1 MSDQP
6 QDKDP
11 VVHSSLSTQLFIW
24 SAVLVLSMAWGLWD
38 EMYGIRPWKGYQARF
53 EKAYAKYLEQARTPE
68 AQLERQIKSSPEYRK
83 LDADMQAAEK
93 AAMPGASEID
103 RKVNQELVPKIL
115 ALNDPF
121 QEVRSH
127 IGALTYQIEVTG
139 SDSTKDS
146 LRKQI
151 AELKAEDHKISLPG
165 ESEKRTMK
173 FADMDKQLLDWK
185 AEKAKLLQQRVDLM
199 QKATD
204 LRAARDKFLSDRI
217 PGASTDTINSV
228 QNSLDKFDIKI
239 RQIHIKDVDL
249 VDRCESCHLGT
260 REPVVLTAAEMGGE
274 AVFASHPS
282 KELLK
287 IHDPDK
293 FGCTPCHG
301 GNGVAI
307 SSITKAHGY
316 NKYWLWP
323 LHHKENIDAGCQQCH
338 SKEIVTE
345 MADTLNSGRE
355 IFRLRGC
362 MGCHRYEGFDREA
375 DEITSVNQNIR
386 QLEQQKAEW
395 HRQIGFDELKANNP
409 RTSDTEAK
417 KLFQESNDLKVRS
430 SGLDAKIEQLD
441 MRASSLVREVKKVGP
456 SLKEVRMKLNKAW
469 IPVWLK
475 DPHQW
480 REGTKMPTFRLDD
493 DEIKAISAFIW
504 QSGVTGQLASQKP
517 GDPAKGQEAFETR
530 GCMACH
536 SMGEGGQ
543 KQGGTFAANLS
554 REGEKANYDYIV
566 RWVHNPRQ
574 RTLPYCSF
582 EKKDITEADY
592 QRAGKPFVVD
602 LEHDKCPNDGHQL
615 QVQQMTP
622 MPSLRLTEDEAR
634 DIASYLMT
642 RKRNNATY
650 ADASF
655 MDDPNLKNKGLALV
669 RNYGCAGC
677 HEISGLE
684 EEQRIGTELTKE
696 GSKPI
701 ERLDFALL
709 GHKAEEDGWYTHKGF
724 FEHKLENPAVYDT
737 GKEKAKQD
745 RLKMPNFN
753 LSKAEIDQ
761 VTTLLEGSVDASI
774 PPRYFYAPADQRQD
788 IVDGWWVVR
797 KYNCMGCH
805 KVHVGQTSTFDTMA
819 KYQDPDWKDQKPPT
833 LIGEGARVNPDWLMR
848 FLNNPALSENDTNR
862 DGVRQYL
869 KVRMPTFSFSDGEIR
884 KLVRFFEALSSQ
896 AEPYIAQQLEPLTD
910 SERTMARNLFTSE
923 GAPCL
928 KCHMDGDAKHDAHAT
943 APNFTVAKERL
954 KPGWTKRWMLDP
966 SLMSPGTAMP
976 SGLFMKDHDRW
987 VFAGPTPASFNG
999 YPKDHADLLVR
1010 YMFQFTPEELGRL
1023 RSSVGN
1029 TGN

>member
-1 MSDQP
+1 MSD

-11 VVHSSLSTQLFIW
+11 VVHSSLSKQLFIW
-24 SAVLVLSMAWGLWD
+24 SALLVLSMAWGLYD
-38 EMYGIRPWKGYQARF
+38 EMYGIRPWKGYEGRF
-53 EKAYAKYLEQARTPE
+53 EKLYSKYLATAKTGE
-68 AQLERQIKSSPEYRK
+68 AATERQIKSSPEYQR
-83 LDADMQAAEK
+83 LDREMQAAEK
-93 AAMPGASEID
+93 SALPEASSID
-103 RKVNQELVPKIL
+103 KEVNESLVPKIL

-121 QEVRSH
+121 QVTRAH
-127 IGALTYQIEVTG
+127 IGSLTYEIEVSNG
-139 SDSTKDS
+139 ESHRDS
-146 LRKQI
+146 LRQEIQK
-151 AELKAEDHKISLPG
+151 LKDEVQKIELPG
-165 ESEKRTMK
+165 DPPRSMK
-173 FADMDKQLLDWK
+173 FDDM
-185 AEKAKLLQQRVDLM
+185 ATLLQQMKDKKAAMLQRRVEVM
-199 QKATD
+199 KQATE
-204 LRAARDKFLSDRI
+204 LRAQRDQYLSDRLAN
-217 PGASTDTINSV
+217 ASTETISAV
-228 QNSLDKFDIKI
+228 QNSLASFDIRI
-239 RQIHIKDVDL
+239 RQIHVKDVDL

-260 REPVVLTAAEMGGE
+260 REPVVLTKAAMGGE
-274 AVFASHPS
+274 EVFTSHPN

-301 GNGVAI
+301 GNGVAL
-307 SSITKAHGY
+307 SSVEKAHGY

-338 SKEIVTE
+338 VKEIVTE
-345 MADTLNSGRE
+345 MAGNLNDGRE

-375 DEITSVNQNIR
+375 DEIASVNQQVR

-395 HRQIGFDELKANNP
+395 LRDVGFKEQKANNP
-409 RTSDTEAK
+409 RTSDADAK
-417 KLFQESNDLKVRS
+417 KLNAEANDLKVRS
-430 SGLDAKIEQLD
+430 TGLDAKMEQLD
-441 MRASSLVREVKKVGP
+441 MRSHELVREVKKVGP
-456 SLKEVRMKLNKAW
+456 SLKEVRMKLHKEW

-475 DPHQW
+475 DPHAW

-493 DEIKAISAFIW
+493 DEIRAIGAFIW
-504 QSGVTGQLASQKP
+504 QSGVQGDLPQQKP
-517 GDPAKGQEAFETR
+517 GDPEKGKEAFETR

-554 REGEKANYDYIV
+554 REGEKANYDYLV

-574 RTLPYCSF
+574 RTAPYCTF
-582 EKKDITEADY
+582 EKKDLTKADY
-592 QRAGKPFVVD
+592 DKHNVPYVFD

-642 RKRNNATY
+642 RKRTNASY
-650 ADASF
+650 ANADF
-655 MDDPNLKNKGLALV
+655 LDDPNLKNVGLAKV
-669 RNYGCAGC
+669 RFYGCAAC

-696 GSKPI
+696 GSKPT

-709 GHKAEEDGWYTHKGF
+709 GHEAEREGWYTHKGF
-724 FEHKLENPAVYDT
+724 FEHKLENPAVYDQ

-753 LSKAEIDQ
+753 FSKPEIDA
-761 VTTLLEGSVDASI
+761 VTTFLEGSVDASV
-774 PPRYFYAPADQRQD
+774 PSRYFYQPTDQRQD
-788 IVDGWWVVR
+788 IIDGWWVVR

-805 KVHVGQTSTFDTMA
+805 RVHTAQTTIFDTLTR
-819 KYQDPDWKDQKPPT
+819 YQDPDWKDQKPPT
-833 LIGEGARVNPDWLMR
+833 LIGEGARVRPDWLMR

-896 AEPYIAQQLEPLTD
+896 AEPFIAEPVDPITEQ
-910 SERTMARNLFTSE
+910 ERGMARALFTSE

-928 KCHMDGDAKHDAHAT
+928 KCHMTGDPKHDSRAT

-954 KPGWTKRWMLDP
+954 QPGWTKRWMLNP
-966 SLMSPGTAMP
+966 AMMSPGTAMP
-976 SGLFMKDHDRW
+976 SGLFRLDGNHW

-999 YPKDHADLLVR
+999 YTKDHADLLVR
-1010 YMFQFTPEELGRL
+1010 YMFSFTPDELNRL
-1023 RSSVGN
+1023 RSSAGN
-1029 TGN
+1029 SGN